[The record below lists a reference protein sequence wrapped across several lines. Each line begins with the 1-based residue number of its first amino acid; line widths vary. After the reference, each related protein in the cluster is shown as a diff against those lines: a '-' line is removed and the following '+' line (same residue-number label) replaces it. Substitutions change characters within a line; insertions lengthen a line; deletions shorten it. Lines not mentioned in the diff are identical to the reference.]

1 MRYVQ
6 LNNML
11 GINVAENSASDD
23 SPAGTSFY
31 YDHYF
36 AVAVMLRMQLYS
48 CYYNT
53 YHSELSSTPFHS
65 YD

>member
-1 MRYVQ
+1 
-6 LNNML
+6 ML

-31 YDHYF
+31 YDHYI

-65 YD
+65 